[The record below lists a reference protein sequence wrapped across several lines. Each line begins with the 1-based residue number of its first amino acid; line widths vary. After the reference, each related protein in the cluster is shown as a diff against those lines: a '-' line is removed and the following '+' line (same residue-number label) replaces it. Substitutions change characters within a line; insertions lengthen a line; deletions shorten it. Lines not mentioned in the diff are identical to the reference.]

1 MHARALIV
9 CGALALAAF
18 AAFACT
24 SSDGSSTGGSSGTQC
39 PQDLPAACP
48 TPTPSFAGEVDPI
61 IVRRCGGCHLDGGV
75 AQPTRDFTT
84 YDDIFRQRS
93 PILNQVYSCNMPPP
107 DAGQPTPEE
116 RAALLGWLVCKAP
129 NN

>member
-9 CGALALAAF
+9 LGALALGGVY
-18 AAFACT
+18 ACT
-24 SSDGSSTGGSSGTQC
+24 SSDGGGSSGSQC
-39 PQDLPAACP
+39 PQDLPATCP

-107 DAGQPTPEE
+107 DAGQPTAEE